1 MYGWNNLDSDFMRQ
15 HIEMEIRQQND
26 LIENK
31 QSELDEIH
39 TIMAR
44 LKSKNMCNTQEYLK
58 WKGKCRAIY
67 NALDKAQKRL
77 TVLQKD
83 LKKYK

>member
-1 MYGWNNLDSDFMRQ
+1 MYSWNNLDSDFMRQ

-26 LIENK
+26 LIKSK
-31 QSELDEIH
+31 QSELDEISV
-39 TIMAR
+39 IMDR
-44 LKSKNMCNTQEYLK
+44 LRSKNMCNTQEYLK
-58 WKGKCRAIY
+58 WKGKRRTIY
-67 NALDKAQKRL
+67 NALDRAQKRL